1 VDGRIAALAA
11 RQHGVVA
18 ARQLKALG
26 LARQTIADRVAS
38 GRLHR
43 VHRGVYAVG
52 HPVLGGHGRWMAA
65 VLACGPRA
73 ALSHRSAGALWG
85 VRPNA
90 ARRPDVSVPRSGGER
105 PGVRVHRPRSLS
117 PDEVTTRH
125 AIPVTTPA
133 RTVLD
138 LAAILPRGDLERLLA
153 QVEIEAVTDYPALR
167 AIAAAHPGH
176 RGAARL
182 RRTLDEFEAGTA
194 LTKSDLER
202 LFLKICRDH
211 GLPAPLV
218 NQHVDQDEV
227 DFLFPVQRLIVEADS
242 WTYHR
247 TRHRFE
253 RDRRRDAAHTLAGY
267 RTLRFTDRDL
277 ERAPRTIA
285 QTVRTALGEQRAAS
299 SQGP

>member
-1 VDGRIAALAA
+1 
-11 RQHGVVA
+11 
-18 ARQLKALG
+18 
-26 LARQTIADRVAS
+26 
-38 GRLHR
+38 
-43 VHRGVYAVG
+43 
-52 HPVLGGHGRWMAA
+52 MAA

-73 ALSHRSAGALWG
+73 VLSHRSAGALWG
-85 VRPNA
+85 IRPNA
-90 ARRPDVSVPRSGGER
+90 ARRPDVSVPRSGGKR
-105 PGVRVHRPRSLS
+105 PGLRVHRPRSLS

-125 AIPVTTPA
+125 RIPVTAPA

-138 LAAILPRGDLERLLA
+138 LAGILPRHDLERLLD
-153 QVEIEAVTDYPALR
+153 QVEIEELTDYPALR

-176 RGAARL
+176 TGAARL
-182 RRTLDEFEAGTA
+182 RATLDQHAAGTA

-211 GLPAPLV
+211 ALPTPLV
-218 NQHVDQDEV
+218 NQYVDQDEV
-227 DFLFPVQRLIVEADS
+227 DFLFPAQRLIVEADS
-242 WTYHR
+242 WRYHR

-277 ERAPRTIA
+277 ERAPETVA
-285 QTVRTALGEQRAAS
+285 QTVRRALGEQRAAS

>member
-26 LARQTIADRVAS
+26 LARQTIADRVAT

-73 ALSHRSAGALWG
+73 ALSHASAGALWG

-105 PGVRVHRPRSLS
+105 PGLRVHRARSLS
-117 PDEVTTRH
+117 PDEVTTHRG
-125 AIPVTTPA
+125 IPVTTPA

-138 LAAILPRGDLERLLA
+138 LARPRTPLPEDLPRPRSPHPARQPAHRAGRL
-153 QVEIEAVTDYPALR
+153 
-167 AIAAAHPGH
+167 
-176 RGAARL
+176 
-182 RRTLDEFEAGTA
+182 
-194 LTKSDLER
+194 
-202 LFLKICRDH
+202 
-211 GLPAPLV
+211 
-218 NQHVDQDEV
+218 
-227 DFLFPVQRLIVEADS
+227 DFLFPAQRLIVEAAS

-247 TRHRFE
+247 TRRRFE

-277 ERAPRTIA
+277 ENAPHTIA
-285 QTVRTALGEQRAAS
+285 QTLRTALGEQRAAS

>member
-1 VDGRIAALAA
+1 MDGRIAALAA

-26 LARQTIADRVAS
+26 LARQTIADRIAT

-52 HPVLGGHGRWMAA
+52 HPVLSAHGRWMAA

-90 ARRPDVSVPRSGGER
+90 ARRPDVSVPRSGGKR

-117 PDEVTTRH
+117 PDEVTTCHR
-125 AIPVTTPA
+125 IPVTTPA

-138 LAAILPRGDLERLLA
+138 LAAMLPRPDLERLLD
-153 QVEIEAVTDYPALR
+153 QVEIEALTDYPALR
-167 AIAAAHPGH
+167 AIAAANPGH
-176 RGAARL
+176 NGAAKL
-182 RRTLDEFEAGTA
+182 RHALDHHDAGTA

-202 LFLKICRDH
+202 LFLKICGDH
-211 GLPAPLV
+211 GLPTPLV
-218 NQHVDQDEV
+218 NQYVDQDQV
-227 DFLFPVQRLIVEADS
+227 DFLFPAQRLIVEADS
-242 WTYHR
+242 WKYHR
-247 TRHRFE
+247 TRDRFE

-277 ERAPRTIA
+277 ENAPHTIA
-285 QTVRTALGEQRAAS
+285 RTVGAALVERRAA
-299 SQGP
+299 